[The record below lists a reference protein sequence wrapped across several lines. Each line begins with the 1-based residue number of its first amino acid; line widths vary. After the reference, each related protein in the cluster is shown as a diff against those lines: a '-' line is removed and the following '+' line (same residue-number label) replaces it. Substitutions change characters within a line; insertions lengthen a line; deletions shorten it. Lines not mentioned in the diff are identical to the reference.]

1 MNRIKTNL
9 VLLLIA
15 VSIGLTFV
23 SCSDEEEHRTLIRG
37 KIVADLWPCIGN
49 ELIISVLNDK
59 NIGSY
64 DDGYGDSVFFLWQ
77 DTLFYYN
84 NVIAMPKQFD
94 LDGNNRYSLN
104 GKKLP
109 ELKVGDIITFEYEE
123 ATDDD
128 ANLFKHNSLCLAI
141 YGPPSNVKRI
151 KIKKIVKY
159 EKGE

>member
-37 KIVADLWPCIGN
+37 KITADLWPCIGN

-64 DDGYGDSVFFLWQ
+64 DDGYDDDKFIVMW
-77 DTLFYYN
+77 DTLFYYD
-84 NVIAMPKQFD
+84 NVIAIPQQFD
-94 LDGNNRYSLN
+94 LDGNNRYSLK

-109 ELKVGDIITFEYEE
+109 ELKVGDIITFEYKE
-123 ATDDD
+123 ATDED
-128 ANLFKHNSLCLAI
+128 ANLFKHNSPCQAI
-141 YGPPSNVKRI
+141 YGPPMNVKRMVVT
-151 KIKKIVKY
+151 KIVKY